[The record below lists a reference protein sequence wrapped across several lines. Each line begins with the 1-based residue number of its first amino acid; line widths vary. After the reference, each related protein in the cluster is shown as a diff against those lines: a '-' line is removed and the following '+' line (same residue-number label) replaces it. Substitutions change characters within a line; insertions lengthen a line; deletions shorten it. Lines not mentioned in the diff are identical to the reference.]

1 MRYLALAADYD
12 GTLATDGRVDEATIA
27 GLERLLASG
36 RKIILVTGR
45 ELDELLAVFPQIT
58 LCERVVAENGA
69 VLYRPGTR
77 EEKLLGAVPP
87 EAFVKELRA
96 RGVTPL
102 SFGRSIVATV
112 KPHETVV
119 LEVIRD
125 LGLELQVIFNKGSV
139 MVLPAGVNKATGL
152 TAALHEL
159 SLSPHNIVGV
169 GDGEN
174 DHALL
179 SLCEYSVAV
188 ANAVPMLTQTAD
200 WTTKHDHGAG
210 VVELINEMIANDLA
224 ERETRLVRHQIL
236 VGTRDDG
243 EEVHINP
250 LGTNVLIAGSSGSGK
265 STLATGILE
274 RLGEHGYQFCIID
287 PEGDYESFEKA
298 VVLGNNQRAPSAAE
312 VLQLLDNPD
321 ANGVVNLVGLPLDD
335 RPAFFV
341 GLLPRLQ
348 ELRATK
354 GRPHWIVID
363 ETHHLLPAGWDPAS
377 LTLSQ
382 KLQGLLLI
390 TVHPDQVAEAV
401 LNSVD
406 VVIALG
412 DSPHATL
419 KAFLQAAGHPVPS
432 LPKERI
438 ESGSALVWKRG
449 LKSPFPMRLA
459 PSKADRRR
467 HRRKYAEG
475 ELPPHRS
482 FYFRGPTGQFHLRA
496 QNLMLFMQIADGLDD
511 ATWNF
516 HLRRGDYTRWFRT
529 AIKND
534 ALANEAAALESRDDL
549 TPAETRRS
557 IRAAIE
563 RHYTLPADAAGTT

>member
-1 MRYLALAADYD
+1 
-12 GTLATDGRVDEATIA
+12 LATDGRVDEATIA

-341 GLLPRLQ
+341 GLLPRSGG
-348 ELRATK
+348 T
-354 GRPHWIVID
+354 RP
-363 ETHHLLPAGWDPAS
+363 
-377 LTLSQ
+377 
-382 KLQGLLLI
+382 
-390 TVHPDQVAEAV
+390 
-401 LNSVD
+401 
-406 VVIALG
+406 
-412 DSPHATL
+412 
-419 KAFLQAAGHPVPS
+419 
-432 LPKERI
+432 R
-438 ESGSALVWKRG
+438 
-449 LKSPFPMRLA
+449 
-459 PSKADRRR
+459 
-467 HRRKYAEG
+467 
-475 ELPPHRS
+475 
-482 FYFRGPTGQFHLRA
+482 
-496 QNLMLFMQIADGLDD
+496 
-511 ATWNF
+511 
-516 HLRRGDYTRWFRT
+516 
-529 AIKND
+529 
-534 ALANEAAALESRDDL
+534 
-549 TPAETRRS
+549 
-557 IRAAIE
+557 
-563 RHYTLPADAAGTT
+563 